1 MKWLAF
7 FLVALNGI
15 IVLSPKATIA
25 ASSAGPAI
33 QSISHSVGSETM
45 EKVTFK
51 ASAQIAPKIFM
62 MKGDNPRLVVDF
74 PNCTYAGKGVISL
87 QEGKLATS
95 IRAAVHSTPE
105 QKTRVVIDL
114 GKQIPVRYTSDYS
127 EADNTLTVEL
137 LRDSLESA
145 PKENQP
151 AAKQEKAIV
160 QPKPA
165 ETVLAKPVETKEAA
179 PVLPAPEPEQ
189 KATVPPVS
197 QKAAASVATKPAP
210 AAGPQLL
217 NVTFD
222 DSSNK
227 GEMVLF
233 HLSGFHPP
241 TVSAA
246 EKDNPRVICDFTGVD
261 LGKGVEENIV
271 AKGKYVERISIT
283 KQGKSDKIR
292 VVLNLSPNRDYDL
305 QQVFFKKDNLF
316 VLIVNELSPEKKTQ

>member
-15 IVLSPKATIA
+15 IVVFPTATIA
-25 ASSAGPAI
+25 ASSAAVAI

-51 ASAQIAPKIFM
+51 ANAQIGPKIFM

-74 PNCTYAGKGVISL
+74 PNCTYAGKGVMSL
-87 QEGKLATS
+87 PEGKLATS

-114 GKQIPVRYTSDYS
+114 AKQIPVRYTSDYS
-127 EADNTLTVEL
+127 EADNTLTIEL
-137 LRDSLESA
+137 SRDSLEA
-145 PKENQP
+145 TQKENQP
-151 AAKQEKAIV
+151 TVKQEKATS
-160 QPKPA
+160 QTKPA
-165 ETVLAKPVETKEAA
+165 ETVLAKPVEMKAA
-179 PVLPAPEPEQ
+179 TPVVPSQEPEQ
-189 KATVPPVS
+189 KETVSPIT
-197 QKAAASVATKPAP
+197 QKTAASVATKAAV

-241 TVSAA
+241 TVSAV
-246 EKDNPRVICDFTGVD
+246 EKDNPKVICDFSGVD
-261 LGKGVEENIV
+261 LGKGVEENII
-271 AKGKYVERISIT
+271 AKGKYVERISVA